1 MHHNQPT
8 TFFNEIAS
16 KANLEEGAK
25 GVERVV
31 KILYRYRDEKLS
43 NKVFSRLS
51 GIPVPVLAAVKGE
64 LMKSNFLISKYQI
77 SNEGIKWV
85 ENSLGLRFSADFF
98 DEFINMRTLNVDSKY
113 LEYFKPVIEYLKK
126 RPDPDYRL
134 DQSHSLPET
143 VIKRT
148 LLMLEKGDVEGKK
161 IVILGDDDGV
171 SIALAH
177 LRCAREIFVLDIDS
191 RIVNFINHYAA
202 QNDLKN
208 VLTAKK
214 WDIRSSFPTEWV
226 NKFDVF
232 ETDPPYTV
240 SGFEVFLNQAI
251 NLLKI
256 GEGRGY
262 LSFGFKTPHDT
273 WKCQQLLL
281 QHGFIV
287 EEFLRDFNKYLG
299 STILGNSSN
308 LYIVDRVSQKIRRY
322 EFGDY
327 LKEIYTSD
335 EKKIKDLPTIG
346 YQIVAEFY
354 GVKKE
359 YLTNLD
365 LLTSLLIEGIIISGL
380 KKEEIFQKEFFPYGV
395 SVIAILL
402 ESHAH
407 IHTWPEWDYLSLDIF
422 VCEAEEKAEKLF
434 QFLLKRLNPI
444 DYHRFQFFRGKPPE
458 VV

>member
-1 MHHNQPT
+1 MLHNQPT
-8 TFFNEIAS
+8 LFFNEIAS

-31 KILYRYRDEKLS
+31 KILYRYRNEKLS

-64 LMKSNFLISKYQI
+64 LMKADFLISKHQI
-77 SNEGIKWV
+77 SDEGIKWV
-85 ENSLGLRFSADFF
+85 ENSLGLRFSANFF
-98 DEFINMRTLNVDSKY
+98 DEFINMRTYRVDPKY
-113 LEYFKPVIEYLKK
+113 LEYFKPVIEYLKE

-134 DQSHSLPET
+134 DQSRSLSET
-143 VIKRT
+143 VIKRA
-148 LLMLEKGDVEGKK
+148 LLMLEKGDVEGKR
-161 IVILGDDDGV
+161 IAILGDDDGV
-171 SIALAH
+171 SIALAY
-177 LRCAREIFVLDIDS
+177 LQCAREIFVIDIDS
-191 RIVNFINHYAA
+191 RIVNLINHFAA
-202 QNDLKN
+202 QNGLKDT
-208 VLTAKK
+208 LIAEK
-214 WDIRSSFPTEWV
+214 WDIRSSFPTEWL

-240 SGFEVFLNQAI
+240 SGFEVFLIQAI

-262 LSFGFKTPHDT
+262 LSFGLKTPQDS
-273 WKCQQLLL
+273 WRCQQLLL
-281 QHGFIV
+281 QYGFIV

-308 LYIVDRVSQKIRRY
+308 LYIIDRVPQKTRKY
-322 EFGDY
+322 DFGDY

-335 EKKIKDLPTIG
+335 EKKVKTLPTIG
-346 YQIVAEFY
+346 FQIVAEFY

-359 YLTNLD
+359 YLTNID
-365 LLTSLLIEGIIISGL
+365 LLTSLLIEGISRSGL
-380 KKEEIFQKEFFPYGV
+380 KKEEIFQKEFSPHGV

-422 VCEAEEKAEKLF
+422 VCE
-434 QFLLKRLNPI
+434 
-444 DYHRFQFFRGKPPE
+444 
-458 VV
+458 VC